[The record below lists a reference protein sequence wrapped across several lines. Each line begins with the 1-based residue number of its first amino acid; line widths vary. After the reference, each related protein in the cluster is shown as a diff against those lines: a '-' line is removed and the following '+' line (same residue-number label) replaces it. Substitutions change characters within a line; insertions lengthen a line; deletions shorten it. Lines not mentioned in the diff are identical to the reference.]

1 LALVRLQSFPSRNRL
16 LHMLR
21 KHKIQLLALGAF
33 TLLPLLASAQ
43 SKAEYAYAEGA
54 SVSTASCSTQGGCTR
69 RQMGMAA
76 AASLLIITLAT
87 TAVEK
92 LSL

>member
-1 LALVRLQSFPSRNRL
+1 
-16 LHMLR
+16 MLR
-21 KHKIQLLALGAF
+21 KLKIQLLAVGAF
-33 TLLPLLASAQ
+33 SLFPLLASAQ
-43 SKAEYAYAEGA
+43 SKAECATAEGA

-76 AASLLIITLAT
+76 SASLLIITLAT

-92 LSL
+92 MRL

>member
-1 LALVRLQSFPSRNRL
+1 
-16 LHMLR
+16 MLR

-33 TLLPLLASAQ
+33 TLHPLLASAQ
-43 SKAEYAYAEGA
+43 SKAECAYAEYAYAEGA

-92 LSL
+92 LRL